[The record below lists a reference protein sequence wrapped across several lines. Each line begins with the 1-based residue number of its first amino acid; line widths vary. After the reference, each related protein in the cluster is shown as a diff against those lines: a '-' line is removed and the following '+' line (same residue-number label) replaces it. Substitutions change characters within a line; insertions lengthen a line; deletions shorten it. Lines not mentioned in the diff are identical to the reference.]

1 MPRFMPPPHKAFP
14 STAEHR
20 RKRLATAW
28 RVLREQGPGGVAR
41 VMLHR
46 HLMPLAGRLG
56 RPAGLGRMRA
66 LARAG
71 LPGRPPVVV
80 LSTVDYAFP
89 YRQRPQHLALAFAR
103 LGHPVFYVSA
113 RSGHDRFLVSGV
125 PAERLCVTDA
135 GDFLPGL
142 MPEPPIVL
150 MMSTDNRVDMEAV
163 ARAKAWSPR
172 LVYDYIDHIDPA
184 ISMMAIP
191 AAHMEAHHAL
201 LRDEEVL
208 VVASAQVLHDEVARL
223 RRPAGLVLAQNA
235 VDTAHFRV
243 ERATAGLA
251 PGMAAAVARGA
262 PIIGY
267 FGALASWFDYDL
279 VAGLARA
286 RPGVSVVLIGPDYDG
301 SQREWRKR
309 TRGALPD
316 NLFLVP
322 AIPYDRLPA
331 QAAWFD
337 VAMVPFLVNE
347 ITLATS
353 PLKLYEYF
361 AMGAPVVSTPL
372 PECARHQPAVLI
384 AEGVD
389 AFAAAV
395 DRALALR
402 ADPAHRALLA
412 REAEANDWRA
422 RAEAIAAAVREM
434 DARRRPG
441 AAG

>member
-1 MPRFMPPPHKAFP
+1 
-14 STAEHR
+14 
-20 RKRLATAW
+20 
-28 RVLREQGPGGVAR
+28 
-41 VMLHR
+41 MLHR
-46 HLMPLAGRLG
+46 YLVPLAGRVG
-56 RPAGLGRMRA
+56 GSARVGRMRA

-80 LSTVDYAFP
+80 FSTVDYAFP
-89 YRQRPQHLALAFAR
+89 YRQRQQHLALAFAR

-113 RSGHDRFLVSGV
+113 RSGHDRFFVCGV

-135 GDFLPGL
+135 DDLLPGL
-142 MPEPPIVL
+142 LREPPIVL
-150 MMSTDNRVDMEAV
+150 MTSTDNRVDMGVV
-163 ARAKAWSPR
+163 ARAKAWTPR
-172 LVYDYIDHIDPA
+172 VVYDYIDHVDPA
-184 ISMMAIP
+184 ISMMEIP
-191 AAHMEAHHAL
+191 AAHMEAHRAL

-208 VVASAQVLHDEVARL
+208 VVASAQALFDEVARL
-223 RRPAGLVLAQNA
+223 RSAGLTLAQNA
-235 VDTAHFRV
+235 VDAAHFGAA
-243 ERATAGLA
+243 RAAEAGLA
-251 PGMAAAVARGA
+251 PGMAAAVRRGA

-286 RPGVSVVLIGPDYDG
+286 RPGASVVLIGPDYDG
-301 SQREWRKR
+301 SQREWRAR
-309 TRGALPD
+309 TEGTLPD

-372 PECARHQPAVLI
+372 PECARHRPAVLI
-384 AEGVD
+384 AEGVE

-412 REAEANDWRA
+412 REAAANDWRA

-434 DARRRPG
+434 DARRAAPG
-441 AAG
+441 AARRGSPPAGGGPDRPG